1 MTREQRREGHIKA
14 LVEQGHE
21 RKQAEAT
28 VDAVLADMREVS
40 PEAAALTPPPPP
52 PFKEIRTTWRGDKLV
67 STQLV
72 RHRAPRHADRRVGI
86 NPRQHDRT
94 SRRQPTRRSSRRT
107 RSTSSAGSGSS
118 GLAGDDPEPAP
129 RGRRLTASEL
139 AATGWCFADDTGS
152 VPWDGWAD
160 LERESRARCSA

>member
-94 SRRQPTRRSSRRT
+94 SRRQPTRRTSRSGARG
-107 RSTSSAGSGSS
+107 SPSGSS
-118 GLAGDDPEPAP
+118 DDGEPHPAAGAGARTEYLASTACWLDAVGLGPWPGWDDL
-129 RGRRLTASEL
+129 GRRFDVLPEAVRDE
-139 AATGWCFADDTGS
+139 D
-152 VPWDGWAD
+152 
-160 LERESRARCSA
+160 